1 MNGLTSAEVAQRVS
15 DGRVNLLPPRTGRT
29 VGDIVRSNVFTRIN
43 AMLSVLFVLVML
55 TGSIINGAFGLLII
69 VNSAIGIIQELRAK
83 RTLESLSLIG
93 EEHPKVLRDG
103 EVIEISQQE
112 LVLDDVIELRSGNQI
127 VVDGELI
134 QSDLLSLDESML
146 TGESDPI
153 RKQPGDE
160 VMSGSFVIS
169 GIGYYRVTKVGAESY
184 AAKLTEEA
192 SKFTLSRSRLQ
203 QGIDRILKYITWI
216 LIPVGLLTIW
226 SQIRGGGS
234 DWRDI
239 ILQITGALV
248 PMIPEGLILITT
260 TAFALGV
267 IRLGKRQCLVQELP
281 AIEGLARVDVVCADK
296 TGTLT
301 ENRMVFSRLELVDGG
316 PNEATILSV
325 LAQIG
330 ASDNDPN
337 ATMRAIKKS
346 ITLADGESAWTVAG
360 RQPFTSARKWSGITF
375 AEGGSWILGAPDIV
389 GRDSELAEIAEKI
402 GEQGYRVIALASC
415 GSAIAEGSDPFAIAG
430 NVVPRALI
438 VLEQKIRPDAAQTLA
453 YFADQDVSVKVISG
467 DNARSVGAVTRSLG
481 VDTDDAIDARA
492 IAPEDFDRTIEE
504 SHVFGRVTPEQ
515 KRDMVG
521 SLQRGGHTVA
531 MTGDGVNDVLALKDA
546 DIGVAMGSG
555 SPATRAVAKIV
566 LLDDRFATLPHVVA
580 EGRRVIGNIERVANL
595 FLTKTVYSATLAML
609 VIVFA
614 VPFPFQP
621 IHVTITGWFTIGIP
635 AFLLSLPPNYDRAR
649 DGFVRRVLYFAMPA
663 GVVVGVASFVT
674 YWIVS
679 EGGKH
684 PADSMQDSTAALLTL
699 IISSTWVLACV
710 CRPWNWWK
718 GLIVVLPFLGYG
730 VIFNWSITQEIF
742 KLDSSNL
749 SMMETGAIIGGIAVV
764 CIEIIWRMVKQVLGP
779 RK

>member
-1 MNGLTSAEVAQRVS
+1 MNGLTSAEVAQRIS

-29 VGDIVRSNVFTRIN
+29 VGDIIKSNVFTRIN
-43 AMLSVLFVLVML
+43 AMLSVLFVLVMV
-55 TGSIINGAFGLLII
+55 TGSVINGAFGLLII

-93 EEHPKVLRDG
+93 EEHPRVLRDG
-103 EVIEISQQE
+103 EIIEISQQE

-134 QSDLLSLDESML
+134 ESNLLSLDESML

-153 RKQPGDE
+153 LKKPGDD

-169 GIGYYRVTKVGAESY
+169 GVGYYRVTKVGAESY
-184 AAKLTEEA
+184 AAKLTMEA
-192 SKFTLSRSRLQ
+192 SKFTLSQSKLQ
-203 QGIDRILKYITWI
+203 QGIDQILKYITWI
-216 LIPVGLLTIW
+216 LIPVGLLVVW
-226 SQIRGGGS
+226 SQVRQGGS
-234 DWRDI
+234 DWRDV

-267 IRLGKRQCLVQELP
+267 IRLGKRHCLVQELP

-301 ENRMVFSRLELVDGG
+301 ENRMVFARLELAEDGLD
-316 PNEATILSV
+316 EDTVLRV
-325 LAQIG
+325 LAQIA

-337 ATMRAIKKS
+337 STMRAIKKS
-346 ITLADGESAWTVAG
+346 IQLADGEEAWTVTG
-360 RQPFTSARKWSGITF
+360 HQPFTSARKWSGFTF
-375 AEGGSWILGAPDIV
+375 DDGGSWILGAPDIV
-389 GRDSELAEIAEKI
+389 GRDSELAALAETI
-402 GEQGYRVIALASC
+402 GEQGYRVIALATCSE
-415 GSAIAEGSDPFAIAG
+415 AITEGYDPFVDEG
-430 NVVPRALI
+430 NVVPCALVI
-438 VLEQKIRPDAAQTLA
+438 LEQKTRPDAAETLA
-453 YFADQDVSVKVISG
+453 YFADQDVNVKVISG
-467 DNARSVGAVTRSLG
+467 DNARSVGAVTHSLG
-481 VDTDDAIDARA
+481 LNAGEAIDARTITA
-492 IAPEDFDRTIEE
+492 ENFDQTIEE
-504 SHVFGRVTPEQ
+504 ARVFGRVTPEQ
-515 KRDMVG
+515 KREMVG

-566 LLDDRFATLPHVVA
+566 LLDDKFATLPYVVA

-595 FLTKTVYSATLAML
+595 FLTKTVYSAMLAIL
-609 VIVFA
+609 VIISS

-635 AFLLSLPPNYDRAR
+635 AFLLSLPPNHDRAR
-649 DGFVRRVLYFAMPA
+649 DGFVRRILYFAMPA

-679 EGGKH
+679 NGGKH
-684 PADSMQDSTAALLTL
+684 PADSLQDSTAALLTL
-699 IISSTWVLACV
+699 IIASTWVLACV

-718 GLIVVLPFLGYG
+718 ALIVVLPFLGYG
-730 VIFNWSITQEIF
+730 IIFNWSVTQEIF

-749 SMMETGAIIGGIAVV
+749 GVMEIGAIVGVVAVA
-764 CIEIIWRMVKQVLGP
+764 CIELIWRVVKVALGP
-779 RK
+779 HG

>member
-192 SKFTLSRSRLQ
+192 SKFTLSRSRLR

-316 PNEATILSV
+316 PKDRKSV
-325 LAQIG
+325 
-330 ASDNDPN
+330 
-337 ATMRAIKKS
+337 
-346 ITLADGESAWTVAG
+346 V
-360 RQPFTSARKWSGITF
+360 
-375 AEGGSWILGAPDIV
+375 
-389 GRDSELAEIAEKI
+389 
-402 GEQGYRVIALASC
+402 
-415 GSAIAEGSDPFAIAG
+415 
-430 NVVPRALI
+430 
-438 VLEQKIRPDAAQTLA
+438 
-453 YFADQDVSVKVISG
+453 
-467 DNARSVGAVTRSLG
+467 
-481 VDTDDAIDARA
+481 
-492 IAPEDFDRTIEE
+492 
-504 SHVFGRVTPEQ
+504 
-515 KRDMVG
+515 
-521 SLQRGGHTVA
+521 
-531 MTGDGVNDVLALKDA
+531 
-546 DIGVAMGSG
+546 
-555 SPATRAVAKIV
+555 
-566 LLDDRFATLPHVVA
+566 
-580 EGRRVIGNIERVANL
+580 
-595 FLTKTVYSATLAML
+595 
-609 VIVFA
+609 
-614 VPFPFQP
+614 
-621 IHVTITGWFTIGIP
+621 
-635 AFLLSLPPNYDRAR
+635 
-649 DGFVRRVLYFAMPA
+649 
-663 GVVVGVASFVT
+663 
-674 YWIVS
+674 
-679 EGGKH
+679 
-684 PADSMQDSTAALLTL
+684 
-699 IISSTWVLACV
+699 
-710 CRPWNWWK
+710 
-718 GLIVVLPFLGYG
+718 
-730 VIFNWSITQEIF
+730 
-742 KLDSSNL
+742 
-749 SMMETGAIIGGIAVV
+749 
-764 CIEIIWRMVKQVLGP
+764 
-779 RK
+779 